1 MNPPTIVVA
10 GLEKLYQKLKNTNF
24 FPNIFY
30 AQDTNGIIS
39 ATKEIKS
46 GNPKDIFYIV
56 ADNLNQ
62 NSSFSLRDILKRLT
76 DANINVLLVTIT
88 ANGSELIKDNPKV
101 KLITIPLTLSHV
113 FFALNPNLTNLDML
127 PDRNEVLYSPDEL
140 LKNNFSFTTD
150 DSGSSNNQNN
160 TAFGSWQSPFDG
172 SSNAPVAEPVNPFS
186 ISTQPSQE
194 TNQSKNPF
202 TSPLENTQKPNIPS
216 NWPSNT
222 VPDNNPFTGN
232 NSNNPFA
239 SQPSQSNSPFSSNP
253 SIKQTQ
259 QNNVEEFN
267 PFTSSQRQPTN
278 QTANENFWAPPS
290 QNTQSPQNNWAPPS
304 QNTQSPQINWAPP
317 SSSPTAS
324 WGQPTT
330 SYPSRRSDSFSDSE
344 QKRKGYVITIAVAKG
359 GVGKSSLTLNLAAY
373 LGLKLRKLGR
383 NVLVI
388 DTNFQQ
394 ADTGKYIDQFTP
406 NITQV
411 SRDPNILSKDRIN
424 EIIIPVPR
432 YNISVLLGPDNPD
445 DASPQWLT
453 GNLYSKI
460 LGLLRDKYD
469 YILIDTPVAEKFHTI
484 FGEFALGA
492 LDYLIV
498 PVAPNFPTLFNADN
512 WLKSAVTA
520 PVSAGGFNID
530 RNKIGVLLN
539 MAQDGI
545 DCSEDDVRET
555 LREWNFMGSI
565 PYSKEWIKA
574 SNSFELVAGKNFH
587 DLHATLAQILN
598 HATGEPALLD
608 GYDITEEE
616 KRGFFS
622 KFKKRK

>member
-1 MNPPTIVVA
+1 
-10 GLEKLYQKLKNTNF
+10 
-24 FPNIFY
+24 
-30 AQDTNGIIS
+30 
-39 ATKEIKS
+39 
-46 GNPKDIFYIV
+46 
-56 ADNLNQ
+56 
-62 NSSFSLRDILKRLT
+62 
-76 DANINVLLVTIT
+76 
-88 ANGSELIKDNPKV
+88 
-101 KLITIPLTLSHV
+101 
-113 FFALNPNLTNLDML
+113 
-127 PDRNEVLYSPDEL
+127 
-140 LKNNFSFTTD
+140 
-150 DSGSSNNQNN
+150 
-160 TAFGSWQSPFDG
+160 
-172 SSNAPVAEPVNPFS
+172 
-186 ISTQPSQE
+186 
-194 TNQSKNPF
+194 
-202 TSPLENTQKPNIPS
+202 
-216 NWPSNT
+216 
-222 VPDNNPFTGN
+222 
-232 NSNNPFA
+232 
-239 SQPSQSNSPFSSNP
+239 
-253 SIKQTQ
+253 
-259 QNNVEEFN
+259 
-267 PFTSSQRQPTN
+267 
-278 QTANENFWAPPS
+278 
-290 QNTQSPQNNWAPPS
+290 
-304 QNTQSPQINWAPP
+304 
-317 SSSPTAS
+317 
-324 WGQPTT
+324 
-330 SYPSRRSDSFSDSE
+330 
-344 QKRKGYVITIAVAKG
+344 
-359 GVGKSSLTLNLAAY
+359 
-373 LGLKLRKLGR
+373 
-383 NVLVI
+383 VI